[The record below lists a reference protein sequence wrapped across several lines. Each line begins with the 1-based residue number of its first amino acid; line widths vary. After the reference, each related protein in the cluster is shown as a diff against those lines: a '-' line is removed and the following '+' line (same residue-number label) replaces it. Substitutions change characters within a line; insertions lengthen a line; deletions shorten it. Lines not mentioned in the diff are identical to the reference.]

1 MHESGLIITVME
13 NPEKLYP
20 VSDQLQ
26 NKENKPGI
34 QEQDQKKIA
43 EYEEAMKELNSKIV
57 GITLTINEQCPELS
71 EFLEEMPATIP
82 NENDPEM
89 TLSHLLAYYESLNS
103 ILNNYKLEHP
113 AKPDL

>member
-1 MHESGLIITVME
+1 MG

-20 VSDQLQ
+20 ASDQLQ
-26 NKENKPGI
+26 NKENQPGI
-34 QEQDQKKIA
+34 QEQGQKKVVDYDA
-43 EYEEAMKELNSKIV
+43 AMKDLNSKIM
-57 GITLTINEQCPELS
+57 GITLVISEQCPELS

-82 NENDPEM
+82 SENNPEM

-113 AKPDL
+113 TTPNT